1 MACHKVKSCI
11 LLIFLQIIALQT
23 KISLAHQAVMSPDNE
38 NRSESTTSKNDD
50 DPPYTTTKQDGKLN
64 VVFTSGPMQGD
75 HFQVDI
81 PQHIPAGQPQL
92 EEEPPH
98 PYSFF
103 DGNGNELSEEEFE
116 RLSALEIAE
125 EARQEQERRTAETER
140 EN

>member
-1 MACHKVKSCI
+1 M
-11 LLIFLQIIALQT
+11 LLIFLQIIALQS
-23 KISLAHQAVMSPDNE
+23 KVSLAHQAVMSPNNE
-38 NRSESTTSKNDD
+38 DSSESTTSKNDD
-50 DPPYTTTKQDGKLN
+50 DPPYTTTKQDNKLD

-75 HFQVDI
+75 HFPVDI

-92 EEEPPH
+92 EEEPPQ

-103 DGNGNELSEEEFE
+103 DGNGNEISEEFE

>member
-1 MACHKVKSCI
+1 MP
-11 LLIFLQIIALQT
+11 T
-23 KISLAHQAVMSPDNE
+23 NNE
-38 NRSESTTSKNDD
+38 DRSESTTSKKND
-50 DPPYTTTKQDGKLN
+50 DPPYTTTEQDGKLN

-103 DGNGNELSEEEFE
+103 DGSGNEISEEEFK
-116 RLSALEIAE
+116 RLSALEIVE
-125 EARQEQERRTAETER
+125 EARQEQERITAEIER

>member
-1 MACHKVKSCI
+1 M
-11 LLIFLQIIALQT
+11 LLIFLQIIALQS
-23 KISLAHQAVMSPDNE
+23 KVSLAHQAAMSPNDE
-38 NRSESTTSKNDD
+38 RRSESITSKQDD
-50 DPPYTTTKQDGKLN
+50 DPPYAITKQDGKLN

-81 PQHIPAGQPQL
+81 PQHIPAGQSQL
-92 EEEPPH
+92 EEEPPQ

-103 DGNGNELSEEEFE
+103 DGNGNEISEEEFE

>member
-1 MACHKVKSCI
+1 M
-11 LLIFLQIIALQT
+11 LLIFLHIIALQS
-23 KISLAHQAVMSPDNE
+23 KVSLAHQAAMSPNDE
-38 NRSESTTSKNDD
+38 PRSESITSKQDD
-50 DPPYTTTKQDGKLN
+50 DPPYAITKQDGKLN

-98 PYSFF
+98 AYSFF
-103 DGNGNELSEEEFE
+103 DGNGNEISEEEFE

-125 EARQEQERRTAETER
+125 EARQERERRTAETER